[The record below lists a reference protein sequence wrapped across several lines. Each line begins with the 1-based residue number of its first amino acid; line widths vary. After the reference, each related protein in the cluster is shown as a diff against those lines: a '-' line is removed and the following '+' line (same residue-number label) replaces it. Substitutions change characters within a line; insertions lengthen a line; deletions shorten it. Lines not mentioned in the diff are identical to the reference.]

1 MHYTGDTEAKLRLS
15 IINAVTANNL
25 NTRLFAYASSAF
37 EDACTHLR
45 AELGQRQA
53 EDRERARGLPA
64 HRVDIREAIRRRDAS
79 EIKGVIHNRHEEI
92 DRLNDGNLAREA
104 YYGPVVTVSRPTK
117 MLGSPVRGRTER
129 CCPGP
134 RTTCNLNHRRG

>member
-25 NTRLFAYASSAF
+25 IPASSYASLAF

-53 EDRERARGLPA
+53 EDRERSWA
-64 HRVDIREAIRRRDAS
+64 
-79 EIKGVIHNRHEEI
+79 
-92 DRLNDGNLAREA
+92 
-104 YYGPVVTVSRPTK
+104 SRPSRRHRELFAAAMRPK
-117 MLGSPVRGRTER
+117 SKGSSTIGMKKSTV
-129 CCPGP
+129 
-134 RTTCNLNHRRG
+134 